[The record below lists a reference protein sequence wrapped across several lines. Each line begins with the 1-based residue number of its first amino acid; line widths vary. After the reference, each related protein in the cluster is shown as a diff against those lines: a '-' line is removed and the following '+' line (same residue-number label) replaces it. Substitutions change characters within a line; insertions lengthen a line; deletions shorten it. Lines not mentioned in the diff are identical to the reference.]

1 MGVLNGARDKGV
13 YVEGELLKVLD
24 RTRRDNGVVKYYV
37 QLLIDDEPGVVQ
49 VNVTDLTPSEIREI
63 SGLGRLSAV
72 SFRVRV
78 FAMEGT
84 AYFKA
89 LEYIPLS
96 ADDEE

>member
-1 MGVLNGARDKGV
+1 MGLLNRRRDKGV

-24 RTRRDNGVVKYYV
+24 RTRRDNGAVKYYV

-49 VNVTDLTPSEIREI
+49 INVTDLTPSEIREI
-63 SGLGRLSAV
+63 SGLERLSYIG
-72 SFRVRV
+72 FRVRV

-89 LEYIPLS
+89 LEYFPLS
-96 ADDEE
+96 LEDEE